1 MIWVSVSAAALTV
14 SFSYFKKA
22 DKWLLPVGELLVG
35 LVLSRK
41 ELYPGLAGLI
51 RLVVQKINM
60 YYNVQIV
67 SGFERYL
74 DLNPVVEVTAWLL
87 VILSIL
93 QIYFLVVRKRLAG
106 VLIPPLLLIM
116 LDFAVG
122 YAIKAGID
130 LFLTGC
136 GRKLWLPG
144 CRPGGIKAVG
154 ISKAESSMP
163 FSGGGGSCFFAGI

>member
-1 MIWVSVSAAALTV
+1 MKKTGNIRYSQKGRRAGKIALPPQVMRVGMQSLLAVLWEIAMFFIFGDIFLTNRFGKPALIWVSVSAAALTV

-93 QIYFLVVRKRLAG
+93 QIYFLKQIFRERIG
-106 VLIPPLLLIM
+106 YPDITT
-116 LDFAVG
+116 LD
-122 YAIKAGID
+122 K
-130 LFLTGC
+130 
-136 GRKLWLPG
+136 
-144 CRPGGIKAVG
+144 
-154 ISKAESSMP
+154 
-163 FSGGGGSCFFAGI
+163 

>member
-1 MIWVSVSAAALTV
+1 MQAQGTKMDGGYMGKEKVAGKGNLFTTMGKVLLVMYIPVSYTHL
-14 SFSYFKKA
+14 
-22 DKWLLPVGELLVG
+22 GELLVG

-106 VLIPPLLLIM
+106 VLIPPLLLIRC
-116 LDFAVG
+116 V
-122 YAIKAGID
+122 
-130 LFLTGC
+130 
-136 GRKLWLPG
+136 
-144 CRPGGIKAVG
+144 
-154 ISKAESSMP
+154 
-163 FSGGGGSCFFAGI
+163 

>member
-1 MIWVSVSAAALTV
+1 MRKKKKTYASVMKKTGNIRYSQKGRRAGKIALPPQVMRVGMQSLLAVLWEIAMFFIFGDIFLTNRFGKPALIWVSVSAAALTV

-22 DKWLLPVGELLVG
+22 DKWLLPMGELLVG

-74 DLNPVVEVTAWLL
+74 DLNPVVAVTAWLL

-93 QIYFLVVRKRLAG
+93 QI
-106 VLIPPLLLIM
+106 
-116 LDFAVG
+116 
-122 YAIKAGID
+122 
-130 LFLTGC
+130 
-136 GRKLWLPG
+136 
-144 CRPGGIKAVG
+144 
-154 ISKAESSMP
+154 
-163 FSGGGGSCFFAGI
+163 